1 MGVVSRAS
9 RLVLLTFLLIVGLG
23 VCIVIRVRSGSE
35 LTRPANVGVVMRI
48 VDGDTIDVELAGR
61 RERVRLVG
69 IDTPEKYVDDGPPE
83 CFGLE
88 ASAYTA
94 ELLPLGSEVRLTRDV
109 VGRDDYGRLLAYV
122 YRQPDDLFVN
132 MAIVANG
139 YATPLTIRPNGFFA
153 DRFVEAARV
162 AERSDLGLWAVCGH

>member
-1 MGVVSRAS
+1 MSRTARWALLGALLVVGA
-9 RLVLLTFLLIVGLG
+9 VTV
-23 VCIVIRVRSGSE
+23 VVIRVRHDSG
-35 LTRPANVGVVMRI
+35 LARPPGVAVVTRI
-48 VDGDTIDVELAGR
+48 VDGDTIDVDLAGR
-61 RERVRLVG
+61 SERVRLVG

-94 ELLPLGSEVRLTRDV
+94 ELLPVGSEVRLTRDV

-122 YRQPDDLFVN
+122 YRPPDELFVN

-139 YATPLTIRPNGFFA
+139 YATPLTIRPNSTFA
-153 DRFVEAARV
+153 DQFVEAARA
-162 AERSDLGLWAVCGH
+162 AERSDLGLWAACGG